1 MSAQISRLLDL
12 NDVALGAYDTRGFAA
27 SPGFAR
33 FNGRAFEYGLEAQNV
48 ARRFPREISTRYWSQ
63 LNQLPR
69 QQWAEYFDG
78 PTGTWVGQQSRT
90 YQTWTIVGFLLL
102 HHFLRTSPE
111 DVEILDLEELFG
123 TGADNAEDSASESQP

>member
-1 MSAQISRLLDL
+1 LLWFFGAAIL
-12 NDVALGAYDTRGFAA
+12 LHERRHPHADVLLMGQMKAL
-27 SPGFAR
+27 
-33 FNGRAFEYGLEAQNV
+33 LE
-48 ARRFPREISTRYWSQ
+48 ESYWSQ

-111 DVEILDLEELFG
+111 DVEILDLDELLPNAGTEE
-123 TGADNAEDSASESQP
+123 ASENP

>member
-1 MSAQISRLLDL
+1 MGQMKALL
-12 NDVALGAYDTRGFAA
+12 
-27 SPGFAR
+27 
-33 FNGRAFEYGLEAQNV
+33 EEC
-48 ARRFPREISTRYWSQ
+48 YWSH

-102 HHFLRTSPE
+102 HHFLRVNPD
-111 DVEILDLEELFG
+111 DVLLLDLDEGAVADPADEEL
-123 TGADNAEDSASESQP
+123 EESHSDLDHH

>member
-1 MSAQISRLLDL
+1 MLLMTQMKTM
-12 NDVALGAYDTRGFAA
+12 V
-27 SPGFAR
+27 
-33 FNGRAFEYGLEAQNV
+33 EEC
-48 ARRFPREISTRYWSQ
+48 YWSH

-102 HHFLRTSPE
+102 HHFLRVKPDDVLMLHLGRVGSGSAVMGNNGESP
-111 DVEILDLEELFG
+111 
-123 TGADNAEDSASESQP
+123 SARH

>member
-1 MSAQISRLLDL
+1 MLLMTQMKTLLD
-12 NDVALGAYDTRGFAA
+12 
-27 SPGFAR
+27 
-33 FNGRAFEYGLEAQNV
+33 EC
-48 ARRFPREISTRYWSQ
+48 YWSH

-102 HHFLRTSPE
+102 HHFLRVNPD
-111 DVEILDLEELFG
+111 DVLMLHLDSGL
-123 TGADNAEDSASESQP
+123 